1 MPSEGEYYLCPQTG
15 DSVAFTDDPAR
26 MRNSCTPCFFFG
38 RGPHEPLHCP
48 FGDLA
53 ERCSECGERSLCTN
67 ECTMR
72 QPRNNVPIMLMAT
85 ALSALGVREEE
96 GPVAIPALAPL
107 LFPNCDR
114 LLVDHLVAQLRVR
127 TFEENGRTCVTWTI
141 KGHKQLQVA
150 ERPGVSLCVNRLIEG
165 HGPFLST
172 AGFPA
177 TPRALRP
184 EPLGTGLFRAQV
196 DIVTCATEPQ
206 ISLSVIAEELVLSHR
221 GGGPLPEEIARL
233 QNAEQPPPLLP
244 QHPDPVAPQ
253 QQPPQQVGLVAR
265 QHQPP
270 QQAGAVVHQHQPPQ
284 LAGLVA
290 HQQQQLAAQ
299 QFGAP
304 GGVARQQQPEP
315 LAAMHYGAVGGVAQH
330 PLHAQQVGGAAHQ
343 HQPPPAQ
350 QAWGAAAPPLP
361 DPQRVGQGPY
371 APVPVTVHQHGYYQP
386 IWQPGQSM
394 PHQPSAY
401 ANPAL
406 FQQQQVFQQQPQYPQ
421 YPDPAYGYQY
431 QAQAP
436 PFAMAPAAAA
446 HNAVD
451 QYGAVYGSANLPG
464 KLLLTKFSVPA
475 GATLDPSV
483 AHMLSNSLSF
493 YTSLVTVA
501 GGSATKHGKIKIP
514 YVTYDATGMPSP
526 ASASAQVVKVE
537 AHALNKAIAAV
548 EDNPAILADVLRR
561 HASDALLIQEL
572 ARRAQRAYLLPFVPI
587 PGSTSAFDALSAA
600 ASFTAIKVSRGVSWK
615 DLMGALH
622 DASKRNALK
631 CFGEIASAAA
641 PIRYLSPSDPSM
653 VAPIALLL
661 PAAVPA
667 AAPEPRP
674 KKAKSAQP
682 ELCRNFSSGASGCK
696 FTADGNQCRFVHNC
710 PCGAKRVNPATH
722 TCAKRPTANT
732 AVVVA

>member
-1 MPSEGEYYLCPQTG
+1 MPSEGEYYLSPQAG
-15 DSVAFTDDPAR
+15 DSVAFTDDPAH
-26 MRNSCTPCFFFG
+26 MRNSCTPCSFFG

-67 ECTMR
+67 DCTMR
-72 QPRNNVPIMLMAT
+72 QPRNNVFIMLTAT
-85 ALSALGVREEE
+85 TLSSLGVREEE

-165 HGPFLST
+165 HGPYGPFLST

-177 TPRALRP
+177 TPRALCP
-184 EPLGTGLFRAQV
+184 EPLGAGLFQAQV

-221 GGGPLPEEIARL
+221 GGDPLPEEIARL

-244 QHPDPVAPQ
+244 QHPDPVALQ

-265 QHQPP
+265 QHQPLQQVGAVPHQHRPP
-270 QQAGAVVHQHQPPQ
+270 QQ
-284 LAGLVA
+284 AGLVA
-290 HQQQQLAAQ
+290 HQQQLLAAQ
-299 QFGAP
+299 QFGPP
-304 GGVARQQQPEP
+304 GGVAQQ
-315 LAAMHYGAVGGVAQH
+315 

-343 HQPPPAQ
+343 HQPPPAPQLGAAPHQ
-350 QAWGAAAPPLP
+350 QPWAAAAPPPP

-371 APVPVTVHQHGYYQP
+371 APVPLHQHGYYQP

-394 PHQPSAY
+394 PHQPVAY

-451 QYGAVYGSANLPG
+451 QYGAVYGAFNSPG

-483 AHMLSNSLSF
+483 AHMVSNSLSF

-501 GGSATKHGKIKIP
+501 GGSATKYGKIKIP
-514 YVTYDATGMPSP
+514 FVTYDATGMPSP
-526 ASASAQVVKVE
+526 ASASAQVVKVD
-537 AHALNKAIAAV
+537 AHALNKAIVAI
-548 EDNPAILADVLRR
+548 EDNPAILADVLNR

-587 PGSTSAFDALSAA
+587 PGSISAFDALSAA

-674 KKAKSAQP
+674 KKAKSAQT
-682 ELCRNFSSGASGCK
+682 ELCRNYSSGASGCK

-710 PCGAKRVNPATH
+710 PCGAKKVNPATH
-722 TCAKRPTANT
+722 TCAKRTTANT